1 MRLMN
6 ETAGGNS
13 GALVQR
19 NCPLCRALSAQL
31 RWSKGALRIVR
42 CTECGMNFANPV
54 AGEFANGAFYDRLA
68 APFYLSPDKLESDFA
83 SVRFERELRWFRRW
97 CPCGDVLDV
106 GCSTGAFLHQ
116 LNTRFPGQ
124 YRVTGTDVS
133 GPALE
138 HAASRGIAIL
148 RDNFLEHDFGER
160 RFDAITFWAV
170 LEHLVEPML
179 FLARAAQLLRPGGHL
194 LALVPNLDSL
204 AIRLLGARYRYVMPD
219 HVNYFDAASL
229 RRLIQGESS
238 LRQLALGSTHFN
250 PIVIAQDFRRRDERV
265 PDADRAQLLKRTTA
279 WKQSSALLPVR
290 WLYRGLES
298 CLGALRLAD
307 NLIIVAQKGDC
318 IDGQGASLSNPE
330 SFTG

>member
-1 MRLMN
+1 MLAMN

-19 NCPLCRALSAQL
+19 NCPLCGVQGGQL
-31 RWSKGALRIVR
+31 RWIKGALRIVR
-42 CTECGMNFANPV
+42 CAECGMNFANPV
-54 AGEFANGAFYDRLA
+54 AGEFASGAFYDRLA

-83 SVRFERELRWFRRW
+83 PVRFERELCWFRRF
-97 CPCGDVLDV
+97 CPAGDVLDV

-116 LNTRFPGQ
+116 LNARFPGQ

-138 HAASRGIAIL
+138 HAASRGLVIL

-170 LEHLVEPML
+170 LEHLVEPRQ

-194 LALVPNLDSL
+194 FALVPNLDSL

-238 LRQLALGSTHFN
+238 FKILALGSTHFN
-250 PIVIAQDFRRRDERV
+250 PVVIAQDLRRRDERV
-265 PDADRAQLLKRTTA
+265 PDAERAQLLKRTTA
-279 WKQSSALLPVR
+279 WKQNLALVPLR

-298 CLGALRLAD
+298 CLGAVRLAD
-307 NLIIVAQKGDC
+307 NLIIVAQKDDLP
-318 IDGQGASLSNPE
+318 DGEGVSRSNQE
-330 SFTG
+330 TFTA